1 MGTFWGLLCVDWSKG
16 TGSGMVSGSQGNL
29 NTGCSCTITTLL
41 LGVPEDKDRGDR
53 GGQEEQ
59 VDAEEQVVHH
69 VAELHPQ
76 VSELGSCQSCA
87 PIQFCL
93 FGSQLLPSQFSW
105 LLQSYGEDRDIAMRW
120 EGDRIREMGDWE
132 VGPV

>member
-1 MGTFWGLLCVDWSKG
+1 MVMFWGLMYVNWSRG

-29 NTGCSCTITTLL
+29 NTGCSCTTRTLL
-41 LGVPEDKDRGDR
+41 LGIPEDKDRGDR

-76 VSELGSCQSCA
+76 VSELGSCQS
-87 PIQFCL
+87 
-93 FGSQLLPSQFSW
+93 
-105 LLQSYGEDRDIAMRW
+105 
-120 EGDRIREMGDWE
+120 
-132 VGPV
+132 